1 MGSDASFVA
10 LDDITA
16 HLEDLDSLDMGNVQ
30 GRDSGRF
37 VRSKRKSKRRYEE
50 KSDYR
55 VEDVDEKAD
64 EETGEETRYVSCWIF
79 YFYTNFPIANP
90 GFTDTIIPNA
100 VDTREKIYSMLYT
113 VYKKGVIKNFYTLNR
128 IFIHF
133 HCFIANYV

>member
-16 HLEDLDSLDMGNVQ
+16 HLEDLDLLDMGNVQ

-50 KSDYR
+50 KSDSR

-64 EETGEETRYVSCWIF
+64 EETRYVFYWIF

-100 VDTREKIYSMLYT
+100 VDSREKMYSM
-113 VYKKGVIKNFYTLNR
+113 FLNLIYR
-128 IFIHF
+128 IT
-133 HCFIANYV
+133 CDL